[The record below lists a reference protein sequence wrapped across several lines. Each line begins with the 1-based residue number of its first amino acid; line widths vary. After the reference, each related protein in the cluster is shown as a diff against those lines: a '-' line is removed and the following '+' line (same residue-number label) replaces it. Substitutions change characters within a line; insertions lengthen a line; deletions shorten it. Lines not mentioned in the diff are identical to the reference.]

1 MRSVPRYKTQRKLQ
15 ALGFS
20 IGLATTVLGAALV
33 VISSDSLHK
42 QQEPSYRVSS
52 VAGSTQ
58 PSKTDSQLQ
67 LLPPWKRDSSRIDE
81 SFHYSSLIPN
91 DGPTTKSR

>member
-1 MRSVPRYKTQRKLQ
+1 MRSALHYKTQRKMQ

-42 QQEPSYRVSS
+42 QQGQLLQVSS
-52 VAGSTQ
+52 VVGSTQ

-67 LLPPWKRDSSRIDE
+67 LLPPWKRDSSKIDE

>member
-1 MRSVPRYKTQRKLQ
+1 MRSVLHYRTQRRMQ
-15 ALGFS
+15 ALGLS

-42 QQEPSYRVSS
+42 QQEQLLQVSS

-67 LLPPWKRDSSRIDE
+67 LLPPWKRDLSKTDE
-81 SFHYSSLIPN
+81 SYHFFFLTPRSAL
-91 DGPTTKSR
+91 PTRTH

>member
-1 MRSVPRYKTQRKLQ
+1 MRSVLHYRTQRRMQ
-15 ALGFS
+15 ALGLS

-42 QQEPSYRVSS
+42 QQEQLLQVSS

-67 LLPPWKRDSSRIDE
+67 LLPPWKRDLSKTDE